1 MKRLALIFL
10 ALACAQKQP
19 VKSPAERA
27 QAEEAALAAQ
37 PALEPLQSSQV
48 PLPKVTTLPNG
59 LAVWI
64 VERPGDGMESVQF
77 VARGGA
83 SADPAGKPG
92 LASLTAALME
102 TGAAGR
108 SQTEQTIAA
117 DMLGATLAVEA
128 QPDALVVS
136 ASAMS
141 QVVEKSVALLADVA
155 LRPNLAEA
163 EWARVREQREAR
175 LLSERAEPRI
185 AARRAFRRAIYGT
198 APLAWPVE
206 GTAQSVKSMQLA
218 EVRAF
223 HAAISPRDCAL
234 IAVGGAKPEEV
245 LRALKSAF
253 AGWTPSG
260 ARPLAPP
267 PQAKLSDTPE
277 RLLLVDFPGKPQ
289 AVLIV
294 GQPAVPRSSPDY
306 LALRAFNSALGGS
319 FTSRLNQN
327 LREQHGY
334 TYGAGSQFSFGVSRG
349 PFAAS
354 TSVKT
359 DVTGAALGE
368 VLSELNRIVAAP
380 LAPEELDKARALLA
394 YELVGTLSHAD
405 RLAEAVQEI
414 YLGGLSPDELS
425 TTVARLQALTP
436 DSVLAAARRA
446 LDPARM
452 TISIAGDAAK
462 VGPQLEPLHLPKPVL
477 RDAAG
482 EPLK

>member
-1 MKRLALIFL
+1 MRRLALIFL
-10 ALACAQKQP
+10 ALACAQTQP
-19 VKSPAERA
+19 VKSPLERA

-37 PALEPLQSSQV
+37 PALKPLQSSQV
-48 PLPKVTTLPNG
+48 PLPQVTMLPNG

-64 VERPGDGMESVQF
+64 VERPGDGMESVHF

-108 SQTEQTIAA
+108 SQTGQTIAA
-117 DMLGATLAVEA
+117 DMLGATLTAEA

-163 EWARVREQREAR
+163 EWARMREQREAR

-185 AARRAFRRAIYGT
+185 AARRAFRRAIYGS

-218 EVRAF
+218 EVRGF

-253 AGWTPSG
+253 AGWTPS
-260 ARPLAPP
+260 ASRPPPP
-267 PQAKLSDTPE
+267 PQAKLPETRE

-289 AVLIV
+289 SVLIV

-349 PFAAS
+349 PFAAN

-368 VLSELNRIVAAP
+368 VLSELNRILAAP
-380 LAPEELDKARALLA
+380 LTPEELDKARALLA

-414 YLGGLSPDELS
+414 YLGGLPPDELS
-425 TTVARLQALTP
+425 TTVSRLQALTP
-436 DSVLAAARRA
+436 ESVLAAARRA

-482 EPLK
+482 ELLK